1 MWIVG
6 RAYHVDVGL
15 FNQPDSM
22 TTTFILA
29 FTQGA
34 AEAVEGANILTDG
47 FGMIATVAMTP
58 IITLQILGL
67 IFGMKLKK
75 KGEQKNEE

>member
-1 MWIVG
+1 MGIAFDAGGVATG
-6 RAYHVDVGL
+6 
-15 FNQPDSM
+15 PM

-58 IITLQILGL
+58 IITLQILGF
-67 IFGMKLKK
+67 IFGMNLK
-75 KGEQKNEE
+75 KGESLKNAE